1 MQNVKGTA
9 DFVGSKELERKQVRE
24 WLTELFR
31 IYDFAPMETTMLNE
45 MELLEAKYGGGEEIL
60 KEVYRLSDQ
69 GGRSLGLR
77 YDLTLPFAKVLALQ
91 PGLPLPVKRY
101 EIGKVFRDGPVKKG
115 RLREFTQCDADI
127 AGVAG
132 PAAELELFGLARD
145 VFSRVNLPVI
155 IRWNNRRL
163 LQEML
168 AVLQVPME
176 DMPGVMLAMDK
187 LGKIGI
193 SGVRQ
198 ELRQKGLDEAMADR
212 LLSLAE
218 AGEWT
223 PRQLAARFG
232 LENSPGVEEA
242 SALLEMLEASGLG
255 AICRFEPFL
264 TRGLSFY
271 TGTVFEVFD
280 ATGSYTSSLAAGG
293 RYDAIA
299 GKLAGNAERACP
311 TVGISFGLDAMMAM
325 LGEEENA
332 GLGMPAAIVLPV
344 GSEAL
349 PAAARAADMLR
360 RNGICTRVDYSGRKL
375 AKALSSIAKTGI
387 RYVLLIGP
395 DEIAAEQVRL
405 KDLSDRSEL
414 SIPLDKAVYLIE
426 KTEDRRLF
434 AW

>member
-1 MQNVKGTA
+1 MQNVKGTMDYA
-9 DFVGSKELERKQVRE
+9 GSVEQLRRQVRL
-24 WLTELFR
+24 WLTELFG
-31 IYDFAPMETTMLNE
+31 IYDFSPMETAVLSE
-45 MELLEAKYGGGEEIL
+45 MELLEAKYGGGEDIL
-60 KEVYRLSDQ
+60 KEVYRVSDQ
-69 GGRSLGLR
+69 GGRRLGLR
-77 YDLTLPFAKVLALQ
+77 YDLTLPFAKVLALD
-91 PGLPLPVKRY
+91 PSLTLPVKRY

-127 AGVAG
+127 AGIAG
-132 PAAELELFGLARD
+132 PEAELELFGLARD

-163 LQEML
+163 LQEL
-168 AVLQVPME
+168 LGVLRVPPE
-176 DMPGVMLAMDK
+176 IMPGVMLAMDK
-187 LGKIGI
+187 VQKIGVD
-193 SGVRQ
+193 GVRR
-198 ELRQKGLDEAMADR
+198 ELLQKGLEEASTGR
-212 LLSLAE
+212 LLELADNT
-218 AGEWT
+218 EWT
-223 PRQLAARFG
+223 PRQLAAAYG
-232 LENSPGVEEA
+232 LEASSGMEEA
-242 SALLEMLEASGLG
+242 SALLELLEASGLDG
-255 AICRFEPFL
+255 MCRFEPFL

-299 GKLAGNAERACP
+299 GKLAGDGERDCP
-311 TVGISFGLDAMMAM
+311 AVGISFGLESMMAM
-325 LGEEENA
+325 LDGENA
-332 GLGMPAAIVLPV
+332 GLGLPAAIVLPV
-344 GSEAL
+344 GNDAL
-349 PAAARAADMLR
+349 SAAARAADMLR

-395 DEIAAEQVRL
+395 EEIAAEQVRL

-414 SIPLDKAVYLIE
+414 SMPLDKAVYLIE

>member
-9 DFVGSKELERKQVRE
+9 DFVGIVELGRNRVRE

-31 IYDFAPMETTMLNE
+31 IYDFVPMETTVLNE
-45 MELLEAKYGGGEEIL
+45 MELLEAKYGGGEEIM
-60 KEVYRLSDQ
+60 KEVYRVSDQ
-69 GGRSLGLR
+69 GGRRLGLR
-77 YDLTLPFAKVLALQ
+77 YDLTLPFAKVLALE

-127 AGVAG
+127 AGIAG
-132 PAAELELFGLARD
+132 PEAELELFGLARD

-163 LQEML
+163 LQEL
-168 AVLQVPME
+168 LGVLRVTQDM
-176 DMPGVMLAMDK
+176 MPGVMLVMDK
-187 LGKIGI
+187 VQKIGVE
-193 SGVRQ
+193 GVRR
-198 ELRQKGLDEAMADR
+198 ELLQKGLEEEAAGR
-212 LLSLAE
+212 LLELAE
-218 AGEWT
+218 AAEWT
-223 PRQLAARFG
+223 PRQLAAAYG
-232 LENSPGVEEA
+232 LEKSPGAEEA
-242 SALLEMLEASGLG
+242 SALLELLETSGLG
-255 AICRFEPFL
+255 GMCRFEPFL

-280 ATGSYTSSLAAGG
+280 ANGSYTSSLAAGG

-299 GKLAGNAERACP
+299 GKLTGDAERDCP
-311 TVGISFGLDAMMAM
+311 AVGISFGLESMMAM
-325 LGEEENA
+325 LDGENA
-332 GLGMPAAIVLPV
+332 GLGLPAAIVLPV
-344 GSEAL
+344 GDGTLS
-349 PAAARAADMLR
+349 AAAGAADMLR
-360 RNGICTRVDYSGRKL
+360 RNGICTRVDYSRRKL

-395 DEIAAEQVRL
+395 EEIAAEEVRL

>member
-9 DFVGSKELERKQVRE
+9 DFVGSTELERKQVRE

-45 MELLEAKYGGGEEIL
+45 VELLEAKYGGGEEIL

-77 YDLTLPFAKVLALQ
+77 YDLTLPFAKVLALD
-91 PGLPLPVKRY
+91 PSLPLPVKRY

-163 LQEML
+163 LQEL
-168 AVLQVPME
+168 LGVLKVPPE
-176 DMPGVMLAMDK
+176 IMPGVMLAMDK
-187 LGKIGI
+187 VQKIGVD
-193 SGVRQ
+193 GVRR
-198 ELRQKGLDEAMADR
+198 ELLQKGLEETAALR
-212 LLSLAE
+212 LLELADNT
-218 AGEWT
+218 EWT

-232 LENSPGVEEA
+232 LEASPGMEEA
-242 SALLEMLEASGLG
+242 SALLELLEDSGLNG
-255 AICRFEPFL
+255 MCRFEPFL

-299 GKLAGNAERACP
+299 GKLAGDVERDCP
-311 TVGISFGLDAMMAM
+311 AVGISFGLESMMAM
-325 LGEEENA
+325 LDGENA
-332 GLGMPAAIVLPV
+332 GLGLPAAIVLPV
-344 GSEAL
+344 GNDAL
-349 PAAARAADMLR
+349 SAAARAADMLR

-395 DEIAAEQVRL
+395 EEIAAEQVRL

>member
-1 MQNVKGTA
+1 MQNVKGTMDYA
-9 DFVGSKELERKQVRE
+9 GSVEQLRGQVRL

-31 IYDFAPMETTMLNE
+31 IYDFSPMETAVLSE
-45 MELLEAKYGGGEEIL
+45 MELLEAKYGGGEDIL
-60 KEVYRLSDQ
+60 KEVYRVSDQ
-69 GGRSLGLR
+69 GGRRLGLR
-77 YDLTLPFAKVLALQ
+77 YDLTLPFAKVLALD
-91 PGLPLPVKRY
+91 PSLTLPVKRY

-127 AGVAG
+127 AGIAG
-132 PAAELELFGLARD
+132 PEAELELFGLARD

-163 LQEML
+163 LQEL
-168 AVLQVPME
+168 LGALQVTPE
-176 DMPGVMLAMDK
+176 KMPGVMLAMDK
-187 LGKIGI
+187 VQKIGVD
-193 SGVRQ
+193 GVRR
-198 ELRQKGLDEAMADR
+198 ELLQKGLEEAAALR
-212 LLSLAE
+212 LLELADN
-218 AGEWT
+218 AEWT
-223 PRQLAARFG
+223 PRELATAYG
-232 LENSPGVEEA
+232 LEASSGMKEA
-242 SALLEMLEASGLG
+242 SALLELLEASGLDG
-255 AICRFEPFL
+255 ICRFEPFL

-299 GKLAGNAERACP
+299 GKLAGDGELDCP
-311 TVGISFGLDAMMAM
+311 AVGISFGLESMMAM
-325 LGEEENA
+325 LDGENA
-332 GLGMPAAIVLPV
+332 GLGLPAAIVLPV
-344 GSEAL
+344 GNEAL
-349 PAAARAADMLR
+349 SAASRAADMLR

-395 DEIAAEQVRL
+395 EEIAAEQVRL

-414 SIPLDKAVYLIE
+414 SMPLDKAVYLIE

>member
-9 DFVGSKELERKQVRE
+9 DFVGSAELERKQVRE

-31 IYDFAPMETTMLNE
+31 IYDFAPMETTVLNE

-127 AGVAG
+127 AGIAG

-145 VFSRVNLPVI
+145 VFGRVGLTVI

-163 LQEML
+163 LQELL

-198 ELRQKGLDEAMADR
+198 ELLQKGLDGAMADR

-218 AGEWT
+218 AGEWL
-223 PRQLAARFG
+223 PRKLAARFG
-232 LENSPGVEEA
+232 LENSPGAEEA
-242 SALLEMLEASGLG
+242 SALLELLEASGLG
-255 AICRFEPFL
+255 AMCRFEPFL

-280 ATGSYTSSLAAGG
+280 ASGKYTSSLAGGG
-293 RYDAIA
+293 RYDAIT
-299 GKLAGNAERACP
+299 GKLAGDPERACP
-311 TVGISFGLDAMMAM
+311 IVGISFGLDAMMALLAGQSAE
-325 LGEEENA
+325 LGIPSA
-332 GLGMPAAIVLPV
+332 MVLPV
-344 GSEAL
+344 GIESL
-349 PAAARAADMLR
+349 PAAARAADELR
-360 RNGICTRVDYSGRKL
+360 QNGICTRLEYSGRKL
-375 AKALSSIAKTGI
+375 AKALSSVAKSGI
-387 RYVLLIGP
+387 RFAVLVGS
-395 DEIAAEQVRL
+395 EEAAAGQVTL
-405 KDLSDRSEL
+405 KDLSDRTEL
-414 SIPLDKAVYLIE
+414 TMPLDRAVYIIE
-426 KTEDRRLF
+426 KTTDQRLF